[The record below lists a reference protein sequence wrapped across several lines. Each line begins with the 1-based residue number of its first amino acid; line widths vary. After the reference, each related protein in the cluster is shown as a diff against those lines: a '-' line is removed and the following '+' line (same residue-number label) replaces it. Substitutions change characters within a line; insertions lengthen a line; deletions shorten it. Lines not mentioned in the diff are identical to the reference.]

1 MEIEA
6 RNAQFRRK
14 VYFSKESKGEMMV
27 FPILINLRKG
37 N

>member
-6 RNAQFRRK
+6 RNAQLRRK
-14 VYFSKESKGEMMV
+14 IYFSKESKGEMMV
-27 FPILINLRKG
+27 FPINLRKG